1 MIYNT
6 FKDVERNHDYA
17 NEYISEARERAIKYI
32 TDVITEVGSIGA
44 MIDNQPALFVLER
57 LNGEEK
63 IIFYYK
69 IGQRR
74 ELSILGI
81 EELYDICK
89 QVRKQHL
96 VVEYGDEEEAG
107 KEG

>member
-6 FKDVERNHDYA
+6 FKDVERNYGYA
-17 NEYISEARERAIKYI
+17 QEYIKDARERAVKYI
-32 TDVITEVGSIGA
+32 NDVIEVAGSVGA
-44 MIDNQPALFVLER
+44 MIDNQPALLVREN
-57 LNGEEK
+57 LNGESK
-63 IIFYYK
+63 VIFYFK
-69 IGQRR
+69 VGQRR

-96 VVEYGDEEEAG
+96 AEEYGDEKEET
-107 KEG
+107 KEE